1 MAKLHVKS
9 TETNLLTISACTAA
23 LWPCM
28 FAAVEPNISAIHA
41 TQDNKVL
48 RRSARADH
56 NALLEY
62 LDIQKAIETA
72 TNQDLP
78 LAAVYADQK
87 SLL

>member
-56 NALLEY
+56 NALLESPNT
-62 LDIQKAIETA
+62 QRAIETV
-72 TNQDLP
+72 TYHDLP
-78 LAAVYADQK
+78 
-87 SLL
+87 